1 MMILKRRN
9 FLRLAAS
16 IAVLPAVSRIAHAQ
30 SYPTRP
36 VRWLVGFAAGGLN
49 DILARLMGQ
58 ALSERLGQPF
68 IIENRPGAGG
78 NIATEAV
85 VNAPADGYTLLLIG
99 SSNTI
104 NPTLYEKLNF
114 VFLRDIAPVASFIR
128 APLVMV
134 VNPSFPARTVPEF
147 ITYAKANPGAINMAS
162 GGNGGS
168 PHVTGELFKMMAGVD
183 MQHVPYRGS
192 GPAQAD
198 LLGGRVQVIFDN
210 LASAIEHIRAG
221 RLRALAV
228 TTAVRSE
235 ALPEIPTIGDFV
247 PGYEASG
254 MVGVGA
260 PRNTPVEIIDKLNRE
275 INAILASPAM
285 NARLAGLGATPVS
298 GSPAE
303 FAALLAEEV
312 EKWRT
317 VVKFSGAKPD

>member
-1 MMILKRRN
+1 
-9 FLRLAAS
+9 
-16 IAVLPAVSRIAHAQ
+16 
-30 SYPTRP
+30 
-36 VRWLVGFAAGGLN
+36 
-49 DILARLMGQ
+49 
-58 ALSERLGQPF
+58 
-68 IIENRPGAGG
+68 
-78 NIATEAV
+78 
-85 VNAPADGYTLLLIG
+85 
-99 SSNTI
+99 
-104 NPTLYEKLNF
+104 
-114 VFLRDIAPVASFIR
+114 
-128 APLVMV
+128 
-134 VNPSFPARTVPEF
+134 
-147 ITYAKANPGAINMAS
+147 
-162 GGNGGS
+162 
-168 PHVTGELFKMMAGVD
+168 MMAGVD

-275 INAILASPAM
+275 INAVLASPTM
-285 NARLAGLGATPVS
+285 KARLAGLGATPVA
-298 GSPAE
+298 GSPAD
-303 FAALLAEEV
+303 FAALIADEV
-312 EKWRT
+312 EKWRR